1 MLNCDSS
8 ETLITDSLYDSLGAR
23 DAAQLEEHLKS
34 CAQCQSLVQEMQAA
48 KSTLDARGLHSNSY
62 DDIPE
67 RARLDAMWESL
78 QPELDRVDAERFRQ
92 MNKRRTA
99 PYAAA
104 AMAIAASVIVFFSV
118 LLPDEQPDVPGA
130 EIATTSQI
138 SPELMS
144 YLSRV
149 ESMLLL
155 VANAESR
162 DSSAVPVAST
172 FARDMA
178 YEASYL
184 NTNMEDSFNSGQARL
199 LRDIEFLLMQVAN
212 LDESNME
219 AGINL
224 LQQYLEDN
232 SVLFKIRLL
241 EMRDRDA
248 VI

>member
-8 ETLITDSLYDSLGAR
+8 EELIVEHLYDSLGAR
-23 DAAQLEEHLKS
+23 EAAELEEHLKS
-34 CAQCQSLVQEMQAA
+34 CAQCQSLAQEMQAA
-48 KSTLDARGLHSNSY
+48 KSALDASGLHGNSY

-67 RARLDAMWESL
+67 RARLDSMWERL
-78 QPELDRVDAERFRQ
+78 EPELDRVDAERFRQ
-92 MNKRRTA
+92 MNERRLT
-99 PYAAA
+99 PYIAA
-104 AMAIAASVIVFFSV
+104 AMAIAASVVVFFSV
-118 LLPDEQPDVPGA
+118 LPLDEQPDAPRA
-130 EIATTSQI
+130 EIATTPQI

-144 YLSRV
+144 YLSRA

-162 DSSAVPVAST
+162 DSSAMPVAST